1 MTNKPTWRP
10 PHWSNYETH
19 LDEAAFRLSQWEAAL
34 DAPDFILDEAAEL
47 EEQLA
52 AHIDGLVLGGQPV
65 ARQLLEPS
73 LASEEPEHIT
83 VAALSL
89 LKGAAPSGT
98 AAVLSALESAEPPAL
113 AALQRALGLAPFPA
127 LLSSLP
133 ALLQKDDALPELQ
146 ALVLDTL
153 GQHGVATLQQCLP
166 WVTHPVPQVAAAAL
180 RAASRSRLP
189 LEPAHIQRAMNSA
202 SSDLRDAAIVAG
214 LLSGHSAAWTACQ
227 AATAPGGTGGR
238 LPLLLLGLNGDER
251 DLKRLLERLSDKSL
265 QADVLWALG
274 FSGRLDAADACVEL
288 LGQGPIAAL
297 AGESF
302 SAITGLRIEGD
313 FAIPKDAQEA
323 EEPVPLEEDDLDAD
337 LKPKPE
343 DSLPTPNAMT
353 VAAWWQQ
360 TRPKLDARQRYLS
373 GQPHQPKVLLDAL
386 ISAPMRRRHALALDL
401 ELRSRGALRVPTRM
415 FMAQQVEAW
424 KKAQGA
430 PTSTFNR
437 PFAEA
442 LRS

>member
-1 MTNKPTWRP
+1 MFALGHASRATSSRRCASRRQPLPTATGARP
-10 PHWSNYETH
+10 HSARDELSLIRPARCRHRRGTAIRAQRCVDCLPGRYGTGRHRRETAIAPAGT
-19 LDEAAFRLSQWEAAL
+19 ERRRTGSETPPRAAL
-34 DAPDFILDEAAEL
+34 
-47 EEQLA
+47 
-52 AHIDGLVLGGQPV
+52 
-65 ARQLLEPS
+65 RQ
-73 LASEEPEHIT
+73 IT
-83 VAALSL
+83 S
-89 LKGAAPSGT
+89 SR
-98 AAVLSALESAEPPAL
+98 
-113 AALQRALGLAPFPA
+113 RALGIG
-127 LLSSLP
+127 
-133 ALLQKDDALPELQ
+133 
-146 ALVLDTL
+146 VLRPI
-153 GQHGVATLQQCLP
+153 GCCRCLRG
-166 WVTHPVPQVAAAAL
+166 AA
-180 RAASRSRLP
+180 
-189 LEPAHIQRAMNSA
+189 
-202 SSDLRDAAIVAG
+202 
-214 LLSGHSAAWTACQ
+214 
-227 AATAPGGTGGR
+227 GTGPHR
-238 LPLLLLGLNGDER
+238 R
-251 DLKRLLERLSDKSL
+251 AR
-265 QADVLWALG
+265 
-274 FSGRLDAADACVEL
+274 
-288 LGQGPIAAL
+288 
-297 AGESF
+297 GESF